1 MVGIKMKLID
11 LKKLIDNKDGG
22 MIKVQ
27 DSITGEYYMID
38 SIELD
43 VHGDLEIRIV

>member
-1 MVGIKMKLID
+1 MKLID

-22 MIKVQ
+22 MIKVK
-27 DSITGEYYMID
+27 DSITGEYYMVD

-43 VHGDLEIRIV
+43 VHKDLIIKIV